1 VDASGALL
9 LWILAVGLV
18 VVGVIGTVVPG
29 LPGAILVL
37 AGLVLAAWIDGF
49 ARVGVLTLAALAA
62 FTAAAYALDFVATAV
77 GVRRFG
83 TSWWGVLGA
92 VLGTLVG
99 LVFGLAGLV
108 LGPFLGAFLL
118 ELLARRDLRQAGRAG
133 LGAWL
138 GLVLGAAGRLGLVA
152 AMIAIFVV
160 AYLR

>member
-18 VVGVIGTVVPG
+18 VVGVVGTVVPG
-29 LPGAILVL
+29 LPGTILVL